1 MQLKLT
7 KMQTHLNDERR
18 LENKTNISARMKLNY
33 CRLSRQ
39 KMKLNLLVIAEDDF
53 FQELFNVELTY
64 LLEETV
70 LNDEKTVIAQAV
82 TQLEPRIELILSMLT
97 EEMGFELLS

>member
-33 CRLSRQ
+33 RRLSRQ

-64 LLEETV
+64 LLEETA

>member
-1 MQLKLT
+1 MRLKLT

-39 KMKLNLLVIAEDDF
+39 KMELNLLVIAEDDF

-64 LLEETV
+64 LLEETA

>member
-33 CRLSRQ
+33 RRLSRQ
-39 KMKLNLLVIAEDDF
+39 KMELNLLVIAEDDF

-64 LLEETV
+64 LLEETA

>member
-39 KMKLNLLVIAEDDF
+39 KMELNLLVIAEDDF

-64 LLEETV
+64 LLEETA

>member
-64 LLEETV
+64 LLEETA

>member
-39 KMKLNLLVIAEDDF
+39 KMELNLLVIAEDDF

>member
-7 KMQTHLNDERR
+7 RMQTHLNDERR